1 MKAMIIRNFGGP
13 EVFELTEIQQP
24 TVTPGHVL
32 VKVAA
37 SSINPIETKI
47 RSGLVPA
54 ITPPLPAILNADF
67 SGEIVAVGNNTAP
80 WQIGDQVFGCA
91 GGVGKLQGALAEY
104 MLADTRLI
112 AKKPTTID
120 HATAALY
127 PLVSITAWEALRDKI
142 QVKPGDNVLIHGI
155 AGGVGHMAL
164 QLAKLSG
171 ASVYGTVLNQEQADI
186 ATELGAD
193 GIILAD
199 RETVEDYV
207 AKYTAGQG
215 FDVVLDPVGGNNLAN
230 SFKAVK
236 YNGAVCTTN
245 ARVTLDLGLMHA
257 KAISLHA
264 VFMLIPMVH
273 DLQRERHTSILN
285 NISRMIEQGEL
296 HIKRDE
302 KQFTFQEIAQ
312 AHQYI
317 ESGKAIG
324 KISLI
329 NPWSI

>member
-1 MKAMIIRNFGGP
+1 MKAMVIRNYGGP
-13 EVFELTEIQQP
+13 EVFELAEIQQP
-24 TVTPGHVL
+24 IVTPGHVL

-54 ITPPLPAILNADF
+54 ITPPLPAVLNADF
-67 SGEIVAVGNNTAP
+67 SGEIVSIGDNTAP
-80 WQIGDQVFGCA
+80 WKIGDQVFGCA
-91 GGVGKLQGALAEY
+91 GGVGNLQGALAEY
-104 MLADTRLI
+104 MLVDIRLI
-112 AKKPTTID
+112 AKKPATID

-142 QVKPGDNVLIHGI
+142 KVNPGDKILIHGI

-164 QLAKLSG
+164 QLAKQSG
-171 ASVYGTVLNQEQADI
+171 AAVYGTVLNQEQANM

-193 GIILAD
+193 GIIFAD
-199 RETVEDYV
+199 GESVEDYV
-207 AKYTAGQG
+207 ARYTAGQG
-215 FDVVLDPVGGNNLAN
+215 FDAVLDPIGGNNLNN

-236 YNGAVCTTN
+236 YNGSVCTTN

-273 DLQRERHTSILN
+273 DLQRERHTSILS

-312 AHQYI
+312 AHRYI
-317 ESGKAIG
+317 ESGKSIG
-324 KISLI
+324 KLSLI
-329 NPWSI
+329 NSFS

>member
-1 MKAMIIRNFGGP
+1 MKAMVIRKYGGP
-13 EVFELTEIQQP
+13 EVFELAEIQQP

-54 ITPPLPAILNADF
+54 ITPPLPAVLNADF
-67 SGEIVAVGNNTAP
+67 SGEIVSIGDDTAP
-80 WQIGDQVFGCA
+80 WKIGDQVFGCA

-104 MLADTRLI
+104 MLVDIRLI
-112 AKKPTTID
+112 AKKPATID

-142 QVKPGDNVLIHGI
+142 KVNPGDKILIHGI

-164 QLAKLSG
+164 QLAKQSG
-171 ASVYGTVLNQEQADI
+171 ASVYGTVLNQEQANM

-193 GIILAD
+193 GIIFAD
-199 RETVEDYV
+199 GESVEDYV
-207 AKYTAGQG
+207 ARYTAGQG
-215 FDVVLDPVGGNNLAN
+215 FDAVLDPVGGNNLNN

-236 YNGAVCTTN
+236 YNGSVCTTN

-273 DLQRERHTSILN
+273 DLQRERHTSILG

-312 AHQYI
+312 AHRYI

-324 KISLI
+324 KLSLI
-329 NPWSI
+329 NSFS